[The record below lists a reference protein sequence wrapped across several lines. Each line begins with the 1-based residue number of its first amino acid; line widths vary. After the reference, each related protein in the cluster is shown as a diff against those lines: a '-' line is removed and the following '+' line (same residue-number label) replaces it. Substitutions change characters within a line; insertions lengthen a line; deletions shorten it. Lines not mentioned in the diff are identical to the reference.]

1 MFQNAVDLSEYII
14 YTYDRLSSPV
24 QNETQQ
30 LLTEAMVYQ
39 NEKRTESWV
48 PINMNCS
55 YFRQPKEKRGEKRHK
70 RIAKELLQRKG
81 NGHFLV
87 F

>member
-30 LLTEAMVYQ
+30 LLTEALVYQ
-39 NEKRTESWV
+39 NEKKTES
-48 PINMNCS
+48 
-55 YFRQPKEKRGEKRHK
+55 
-70 RIAKELLQRKG
+70 
-81 NGHFLV
+81 
-87 F
+87 